1 MYCKNCGARVGEKA
15 YFCADCGKRLDSEPN
30 SVSET
35 PVEIKR
41 NQAPING
48 ENKNAEQTKINETVA
63 FTNEKLID
71 MEIPDGYEDPS
82 LEEGFSSFNKVSP
95 KRSTPGKG
103 LGIVAMILGI
113 FGIVGNTVCG
123 SCCGCLGAAPAII
136 ASIAALVLGIIG
148 IKKAKAAGVTNKAA
162 RAGMILAIVALA
174 LMLVITIINF
184 ILGGASAMIDM
195 LNIDLSD
202 ISPELE
208 DIFEEIY

>member
-1 MYCKNCGARVGEKA
+1 MYCKNCGASVGEKA
-15 YFCADCGKRLDSEPN
+15 YFCPSCGQRLDKEPN

-35 PVEIKR
+35 PVEIKK
-41 NQAPING
+41 NQEPSIH
-48 ENKNAEQTKINETVA
+48 ENRSAEQPQTKETVA

-82 LEEGFSSFNKVSP
+82 LEEDFSSFNKVSP

-162 RAGMILAIVALA
+162 RAGMILGIIALA
-174 LMLVITIINF
+174 LMIVITIINF
-184 ILGGASAMIDM
+184 IIGGAGA
-195 LNIDLSD
+195 LLELSD
-202 ISPELE
+202 IESEIE
-208 DIFEEIY
+208 DIFEEIF